1 MRVRFEGV
9 RFWGFET
16 VVVGRG
22 NALGWGNFGGVMGWE
37 YFNSVAGEEGRPW
50 EWAEG
55 LRECV
60 KGAE

>member
-22 NALGWGNFGGVMGWE
+22 NALGWGDLGG
-37 YFNSVAGEEGRPW
+37 
-50 EWAEG
+50 
-55 LRECV
+55 
-60 KGAE
+60 

>member
-22 NALGWGNFGGVMGWE
+22 NALGWGNFGG
-37 YFNSVAGEEGRPW
+37 
-50 EWAEG
+50 
-55 LRECV
+55 
-60 KGAE
+60 